1 MKFLLISLLAVGS
14 FSTFAGE
21 VLCKGTGLFDRTV
34 VMLSD
39 DNIEGVSAKTDS
51 LEKVRVLY
59 KGQSYTFEKGDVQNN
74 RYTRPDG
81 LSIVSFVNTERRT
94 NATVSF
100 MGIPNRAS
108 RPTFSAQILF
118 NKVQS
123 SDGISKNLS
132 CEFI

>member
-1 MKFLLISLLAVGS
+1 MKVLLISLLALGS

-34 VMLSD
+34 VILSD
-39 DNIEGVSAKTDS
+39 NNIEGVSAKTES
-51 LEKVRVLY
+51 FERLGVLY

-81 LSIVSFVNTERRT
+81 LSVVSFVNTDRRT

-108 RPTFSAQILF
+108 RPTFPAEILF

-123 SDGISKNLS
+123 SEGISKNLS